1 MKKCFHRQN
10 GGYFI
15 MKDYKTNKLRNLALV
30 GHSGAGKT
38 SLTESL
44 LYFTKAINRV
54 GKVADGNTVSDYEKQ
69 EIKRKISIQTSIIPV
84 EYKDYK
90 VNFID
95 APGFFD
101 FEGEVLNAL
110 RASESALFVIDGENG
125 IEVGTEKYWK
135 YTENISLPRIIFVN
149 KLDKE
154 NAKFNQ
160 VVSDLHIDFSKK
172 IIPLTLTLGEGEN
185 FEGLIDVIDKKAF
198 KYVDG
203 KVEEVEIPEIRVE
216 EVNAV
221 YEEIQEVVA
230 ESDDELMD
238 KYFSGESFTEEEFK
252 EGFRKAI
259 INGNA
264 VPLVAGS
271 LEKNIGLDLLM
282 DVITKYMPSP
292 DHKAANIGFR
302 VTDDYEEFEVSEDSP
317 FSAVVFKT
325 IADPFLGKISIFKVL
340 SGAIKKD
347 QNFYDISK
355 DKELKASNIFY
366 LRGKDQYKT
375 EKIVAGDIGAFSKQ
389 DILQTGDS
397 LCTKE
402 SPIEYKKIKYP
413 RPVLYYAIEAES
425 KNDEDK
431 ISAALKKLSEEDPTF
446 EDRRDAETHQEVLA
460 GLGNVQLEVLMDKLK
475 ENYSVNTKIVDLKIP
490 YRETIKGKSDV
501 QGKHKKQSGGAGQY
515 GDVFIRFE
523 PCDEEFVF
531 DEEVF
536 GGAVPKNYFPAVEK
550 GLRDSMDE
558 GPLAGYKVVGIK
570 ATLYDGSYHPVDSN
584 EQAFKSAARLAFKK
598 GIVEAK
604 PILLEPIMKLEIKV
618 DEKYMGDVMGDMNK
632 RRGKILGME
641 PQEDGSQIISAL
653 APESEVL
660 KYSIDLRSMTQARGS
675 FSMEFEKYEEV
686 PKEITEK
693 IIEENKKE

>member
-1 MKKCFHRQN
+1 
-10 GGYFI
+10 

-340 SGAIKKD
+340 SGTIKKD

-366 LRGKDQYKT
+366 LRGKEQYKT

-675 FSMEFEKYEEV
+675 FSMEFDKYEEV

>member
-366 LRGKDQYKT
+366 LRGKEQYKT

-604 PILLEPIMKLEIKV
+604 PILLEPIMKLEINV

>member
-1 MKKCFHRQN
+1 
-10 GGYFI
+10 

-160 VVSDLHIDFSKK
+160 VVSDLHINFSKK

-366 LRGKDQYKT
+366 LRGKEQYKT

-675 FSMEFEKYEEV
+675 FSMEFDKYEEV

>member
-1 MKKCFHRQN
+1 
-10 GGYFI
+10 

-366 LRGKDQYKT
+366 LRGKEQYKT

>member
-44 LYFTKAINRV
+44 LYFTKAIDRV

-69 EIKRKISIQTSIIPV
+69 EIKRKISIQTSIVPV
-84 EYKDYK
+84 EYNDYK

-135 YTENISLPRIIFVN
+135 YTENISLPRIIFLN

-203 KVEEVEIPEIRVE
+203 KAEEVEIPEIRLE

-259 INGNA
+259 INGSA
-264 VPLVAGS
+264 VPLVGGS
-271 LEKNIGLDLLM
+271 LDKKIGLDLLM
-282 DVITKYMPSP
+282 DIITKYMPSP
-292 DHKAANIGFR
+292 DHAEANIGFR
-302 VTDDYEEFEVSEDSP
+302 VKDEYEAFDVKEDAP

-347 QNFYDISK
+347 QTFYDISK
-355 DKELKASNIFY
+355 DKEFKASNIFY
-366 LRGKDQYKT
+366 LRGKEQFKT
-375 EKIVAGDIGAFSKQ
+375 ERIVAGDIGAFSKQ
-389 DILQTGDS
+389 ESLQTGDS
-397 LCTKE
+397 LCTKDN
-402 SPIEYKKIKYP
+402 PIEYKKIKYP
-413 RPVLYYAIEAES
+413 KPVLYYAIEAES

-475 ENYSVNTKIVDLKIP
+475 ENYSVNTKVVDLKIP

-604 PILLEPIMKLEIKV
+604 PILLEPIMKLEIRV
-618 DEKYMGDVMGDMNK
+618 DDKYMGDVMGDMNK

-660 KYSIDLRSMTQARGS
+660 TYSIDLRSMTQARGS

-686 PKEITEK
+686 PKELTEK
-693 IIEENKKE
+693 IVEANKKE

>member
-397 LCTKE
+397 LCTKDN
-402 SPIEYKKIKYP
+402 PIEYKKIKYP

-604 PILLEPIMKLEIKV
+604 PILLEPIMKLEINV

>member
-1 MKKCFHRQN
+1 
-10 GGYFI
+10 

-38 SLTESL
+38 SLVESL
-44 LYFTKAINRV
+44 LYHTKAINRV
-54 GKVADGNTVSDYEKQ
+54 GKISDGNTVSDYEKQ
-69 EIKRKISIQTSIIPV
+69 EIKRKISIQTSIVPV

-101 FEGEVLNAL
+101 FEGEVINAL

-135 YTENISLPRIIFVN
+135 YAENISLPRIIFVN

-172 IIPLTLTLGEGEN
+172 IIPLTLTLGEGDN

-198 KYVDG
+198 KYEDG
-203 KVEEVEIPEIRVE
+203 KRKEVEIPELRAE
-216 EVNAV
+216 EVDAV
-221 YEEIQEVVA
+221 YEEILEVVA
-230 ESDDELMD
+230 ESDDTLMD

-252 EGFRKAI
+252 KGFRKAVI
-259 INGNA
+259 DGNA
-264 VPLVAGS
+264 VPLLAGS
-271 LEKNIGLDLLM
+271 VEKEIGMDLLL
-282 DVITKYMPSP
+282 DIVTRFMPSP
-292 DHKAANIGFR
+292 DHADANIGFR
-302 VTDDYEEFEVSEDSP
+302 VKDEYEAFDISEDAP

-340 SGAIKKD
+340 SGSINKD
-347 QNFYDISK
+347 QSFYNISK
-355 DKELKASNIFY
+355 DKEEKASNIFF
-366 LRGKDQYKT
+366 LRGKEQFKT
-375 EKIVAGDIGAFSKQ
+375 DKVVAGDIGAFSKQ
-389 DILQTGDS
+389 EILQTGDC

-402 SPIEYKKIKYP
+402 NPIEYKKIKYP
-413 RPVLYYAIEAES
+413 KPVLFYAIEAES

-431 ISAALKKLSEEDPTF
+431 ISLALKKLSEEDPTF
-446 EDRRDAETHQEVLA
+446 EDRRDVETHQEVLA
-460 GLGNVQLEVLMDKLK
+460 GLGNVQLEILMDKLK
-475 ENYSVNTKIVDLKIP
+475 DNYSVNTKMVDLKIP

-523 PCDEEFVF
+523 PCDQEFIF

-550 GLRDSMDE
+550 GLKDSMDE

-653 APESEVL
+653 APQSEVL
-660 KYSIDLRSMTQARGS
+660 TYSIDLRSMTGARGT

-686 PKEITEK
+686 PKELTEK
-693 IIEENKKE
+693 IVEANKKE

>member
-1 MKKCFHRQN
+1 
-10 GGYFI
+10 

-44 LYFTKAINRV
+44 LYFTKAIDRV
-54 GKVADGNTVSDYEKQ
+54 GKVSDGNTVSDYEKQ
-69 EIKRKISIQTSIIPV
+69 EIKRKISIQTSIVPV

-203 KVEEVEIPEIRVE
+203 KVEEVEIPEIRLE

-238 KYFSGESFTEEEFK
+238 KYFSGESFTDEEFK

-259 INGNA
+259 INGSA

-282 DVITKYMPSP
+282 DIITKYMPSP
-292 DHKAANIGFR
+292 DHAEANIGFR
-302 VTDDYEEFEVSEDSP
+302 VKDEYEAFEIKEDAP

-355 DKELKASNIFY
+355 DKEFKASNIFY
-366 LRGKDQYKT
+366 LRGKEQFKT
-375 EKIVAGDIGAFSKQ
+375 DKVVAGDIGAFSKQ
-389 DILQTGDS
+389 ESLQTGDS
-397 LCTKE
+397 LCTKDN
-402 SPIEYKKIKYP
+402 PIEYKKIKYP

-550 GLRDSMDE
+550 GLRDSMEE

-660 KYSIDLRSMTQARGS
+660 TYSIDLRSMTQARGS

-686 PKEITEK
+686 PKDLTEK
-693 IIEENKKE
+693 IVEANKKE

>member
-1 MKKCFHRQN
+1 
-10 GGYFI
+10 

-604 PILLEPIMKLEIKV
+604 PILLEPIMRLEIKV

>member
-1 MKKCFHRQN
+1 
-10 GGYFI
+10 

-44 LYFTKAINRV
+44 LYFTKAIDRV

-69 EIKRKISIQTSIIPV
+69 EIKRKISIQTSIVPV
-84 EYKDYK
+84 EYNDYK

-366 LRGKDQYKT
+366 LRGKEQYKT

-397 LCTKE
+397 LCTKDN
-402 SPIEYKKIKYP
+402 PIEYKKIKYP

-675 FSMEFEKYEEV
+675 FSMEFDKYEEV

>member
-1 MKKCFHRQN
+1 
-10 GGYFI
+10 

-264 VPLVAGS
+264 VPLVTGS

-347 QNFYDISK
+347 QNFYDIGK

-366 LRGKDQYKT
+366 LRGKEQYKT

-397 LCTKE
+397 LCTKDN
-402 SPIEYKKIKYP
+402 PIEYKKIKYP

>member
-203 KVEEVEIPEIRVE
+203 KVEEVEIPEIRIE

-675 FSMEFEKYEEV
+675 FSMEFDKYEEV

>member
-366 LRGKDQYKT
+366 LRGKEQYKT

-402 SPIEYKKIKYP
+402 NPIEYKKIKYP

-675 FSMEFEKYEEV
+675 FSMEFDKYEEV

>member
-366 LRGKDQYKT
+366 LRGKEQFKT
-375 EKIVAGDIGAFSKQ
+375 DKVVAGDIGAFSKQ

-675 FSMEFEKYEEV
+675 FSMEFDKYEEV

>member
-1 MKKCFHRQN
+1 
-10 GGYFI
+10 

-366 LRGKDQYKT
+366 LRGKEQYKT

-604 PILLEPIMKLEIKV
+604 PILLEPIMKLEIRV
-618 DEKYMGDVMGDMNK
+618 DDKYMGDVMGDMNK

>member
-44 LYFTKAINRV
+44 LYFTNAINRV

-675 FSMEFEKYEEV
+675 FSMEFDKYEEV

>member
-675 FSMEFEKYEEV
+675 FSMEFDKYEEV

>member
-1 MKKCFHRQN
+1 
-10 GGYFI
+10 

-302 VTDDYEEFEVSEDSP
+302 VADDYEEFEVSEDSP

-675 FSMEFEKYEEV
+675 FSMEFDKYEEV

>member
-366 LRGKDQYKT
+366 LRGKEQYKT

-531 DEEVF
+531 

-675 FSMEFEKYEEV
+675 FSMEFDKYEEV

>member
-1 MKKCFHRQN
+1 
-10 GGYFI
+10 

-366 LRGKDQYKT
+366 LRGKEQYKT

-397 LCTKE
+397 LCTKDN
-402 SPIEYKKIKYP
+402 PIEYKKIKYP

-604 PILLEPIMKLEIKV
+604 PILLEPIMKLEIRV
-618 DEKYMGDVMGDMNK
+618 DDKYMGDVMGDMNK

-641 PQEDGSQIISAL
+641 PREDGSQIISAL

-660 KYSIDLRSMTQARGS
+660 AYSIDLRSMTQARGS

>member
-302 VTDDYEEFEVSEDSP
+302 VADDYEEFEVSEDSP

-675 FSMEFEKYEEV
+675 FSMEFDKYEEV

>member
-1 MKKCFHRQN
+1 
-10 GGYFI
+10 

-675 FSMEFEKYEEV
+675 FSMEFDKYEEV

>member
-1 MKKCFHRQN
+1 
-10 GGYFI
+10 

-44 LYFTKAINRV
+44 LYFTKAIDRV

-69 EIKRKISIQTSIIPV
+69 EIKRKISIQTSIVPV
-84 EYKDYK
+84 EYNDYK

-125 IEVGTEKYWK
+125 IKVGTEKYWK
-135 YTENISLPRIIFVN
+135 YTENISLPRIIFLN

-154 NAKFNQ
+154 NANFNQ

-203 KVEEVEIPEIRVE
+203 KAEEVEIPEIRLE

-238 KYFSGESFTEEEFK
+238 KYFSGESFTDEEFK

-259 INGNA
+259 INGSA

-271 LEKNIGLDLLM
+271 LDKKIGLDLLM
-282 DVITKYMPSP
+282 DIITKYMPSP
-292 DHKAANIGFR
+292 DHAEANIGFR
-302 VTDDYEEFEVSEDSP
+302 VKDEYEAFEVSEDAP

-347 QNFYDISK
+347 QTFYDISK

-366 LRGKDQYKT
+366 LRGKEQFKT
-375 EKIVAGDIGAFSKQ
+375 EKVVAGDIGAFSKQ
-389 DILQTGDS
+389 ESLQTGDS

-402 SPIEYKKIKYP
+402 NLIEYKKIKYP
-413 RPVLYYAIEAES
+413 KPVLYYAIEAES

-446 EDRRDAETHQEVLA
+446 DDRRDAETHQEVLA

-475 ENYSVNTKIVDLKIP
+475 ENYSVNTKVVDLKIP

-604 PILLEPIMKLEIKV
+604 PILLEPIMKLEIRV
-618 DEKYMGDVMGDMNK
+618 DDKYMGDVMGDMNK

-641 PQEDGSQIISAL
+641 PQEDGSQVISAL

-660 KYSIDLRSMTQARGS
+660 TYSIDLRSMTQARGS

-686 PKEITEK
+686 PKDLTEK
-693 IIEENKKE
+693 IVEANKKE

>member
-1 MKKCFHRQN
+1 
-10 GGYFI
+10 

-44 LYFTKAINRV
+44 LYFTKAIDRV
-54 GKVADGNTVSDYEKQ
+54 GKVEDGNTVSDYEKQ
-69 EIKRKISIQTSIIPV
+69 EIKRKISIQTSIVPV

-135 YTENISLPRIIFVN
+135 YTENISLPRIIFLN

-154 NAKFNQ
+154 NANFNQ

-203 KVEEVEIPEIRVE
+203 KAEEVEIPEIRLE

-259 INGNA
+259 INGSA
-264 VPLVAGS
+264 VPLVGGS
-271 LEKNIGLDLLM
+271 LDKKIGLDLLM
-282 DVITKYMPSP
+282 DIITKYMPSP
-292 DHKAANIGFR
+292 DHAEANIGFR
-302 VTDDYEEFEVSEDSP
+302 VKDEYEAFDVKEDAP

-347 QNFYDISK
+347 QTFYDISK
-355 DKELKASNIFY
+355 DKEFKASNIFY
-366 LRGKDQYKT
+366 LRGKEQFKT
-375 EKIVAGDIGAFSKQ
+375 ERIVAGDIGAFSKQ
-389 DILQTGDS
+389 ESLQTGDS
-397 LCTKE
+397 LCTKDN
-402 SPIEYKKIKYP
+402 PIEYKKIKYP
-413 RPVLYYAIEAES
+413 KPVLYYAIEAES

-475 ENYSVNTKIVDLKIP
+475 ENYSVNTKVVDLKIP

-604 PILLEPIMKLEIKV
+604 PILLEPIMKLEIRV
-618 DEKYMGDVMGDMNK
+618 DDKYMGDVMGDMNK

-660 KYSIDLRSMTQARGS
+660 TYSIDLRSMTQARGS

-686 PKEITEK
+686 PKELTEK
-693 IIEENKKE
+693 IVEANKKE

>member
-1 MKKCFHRQN
+1 
-10 GGYFI
+10 

-366 LRGKDQYKT
+366 LRGKEQYKT

-460 GLGNVQLEVLMDKLK
+460 VLGNVQLEVLMDKLK

-675 FSMEFEKYEEV
+675 FSMEFDKYEEV

>member
-1 MKKCFHRQN
+1 
-10 GGYFI
+10 

-366 LRGKDQYKT
+366 LRGKEQYKT

-675 FSMEFEKYEEV
+675 FSMEFDKYEEV

>member
-1 MKKCFHRQN
+1 
-10 GGYFI
+10 

-160 VVSDLHIDFSKK
+160 VVSDLHINFSKK

-366 LRGKDQYKT
+366 LRGKEQYKT

>member
-1 MKKCFHRQN
+1 
-10 GGYFI
+10 

-203 KVEEVEIPEIRVE
+203 KVEEVEIPEIRIE

-366 LRGKDQYKT
+366 LRGKEQYKT

-397 LCTKE
+397 LCTKDN
-402 SPIEYKKIKYP
+402 PIEYKKIKYP

>member
-1 MKKCFHRQN
+1 
-10 GGYFI
+10 

-366 LRGKDQYKT
+366 LRGKEQYKT

-604 PILLEPIMKLEIKV
+604 PILLEPIMKLEINV

>member
-44 LYFTKAINRV
+44 LYFTKAIDRV

-69 EIKRKISIQTSIIPV
+69 EIKRKISIQTSIVPV
-84 EYKDYK
+84 EYNDYK

-135 YTENISLPRIIFVN
+135 YTENISLPRIIFLN

-203 KVEEVEIPEIRVE
+203 KAEEVEIPEIRLE

-259 INGNA
+259 INGSA
-264 VPLVAGS
+264 VPLVGGS
-271 LEKNIGLDLLM
+271 LDKKIGLDLLM
-282 DVITKYMPSP
+282 DIITKYMPSP
-292 DHKAANIGFR
+292 DHAEANIGFR
-302 VTDDYEEFEVSEDSP
+302 VKDEYEAFDVKEDAP

-347 QNFYDISK
+347 QTFYDISK
-355 DKELKASNIFY
+355 DKEFKASNIFY
-366 LRGKDQYKT
+366 LRGKEQFKT
-375 EKIVAGDIGAFSKQ
+375 ERIVAGDIGAFSKQ
-389 DILQTGDS
+389 ESLQTGDS
-397 LCTKE
+397 LCTKDN
-402 SPIEYKKIKYP
+402 PIEYKKIKYP
-413 RPVLYYAIEAES
+413 KPVLYYAIEAES

-475 ENYSVNTKIVDLKIP
+475 ENYSVNTKVVDLKIP

-536 GGAVPKNYFPAVEK
+536 GGAVPKNYLPAVEK

-604 PILLEPIMKLEIKV
+604 PILLEPIMKLEIRV
-618 DEKYMGDVMGDMNK
+618 DDKYMGDVMGDMNK

-660 KYSIDLRSMTQARGS
+660 TYSIDLRSMTQARGS

-686 PKEITEK
+686 PKELTEK
-693 IIEENKKE
+693 IVEANKKE